1 MNKPILGMA
10 IILAAASAVCA
21 QQANNASSAGRT
33 AENSPAVFSDTSAA
47 QVNLFE
53 ASASESRS
61 FALATPAADPAP
73 VPAAPAPKPNFIYG
87 NPDHYRWQL
96 SLPVSVYPFH
106 STILTPPLL
115 SPP

>member
-21 QQANNASSAGRT
+21 QQVNNASSAGRT

-61 FALATPAADPAP
+61 FALATPAADSAP
-73 VPAAPAPKPNFIYG
+73 VPAPPAPKPNFIYG
-87 NPDHYRWQL
+87 NRDAYPCQL
-96 SLPVSVYPFH
+96 RLGLPVYRFQSH
-106 STILTPPLL
+106 L
-115 SPP
+115 